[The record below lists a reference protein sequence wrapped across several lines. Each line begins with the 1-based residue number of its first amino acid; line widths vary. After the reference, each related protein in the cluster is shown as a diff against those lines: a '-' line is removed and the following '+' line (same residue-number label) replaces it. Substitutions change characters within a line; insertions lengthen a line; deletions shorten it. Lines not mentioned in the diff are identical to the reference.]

1 VDAAG
6 AGCPIR
12 YATQRGGFCRGPGY
26 GILHAMAGAHAPGSR
41 HLSRI
46 PVGLVPGHDRPS
58 RGDSRLVAWCL
69 AGLLAAG
76 TAVGLTNLFVENV
89 VRDGASRPVYVAALA
104 AAGLTAAFLVW
115 RQRVSPTATAG
126 LVALGDVVY
135 VVIGWS
141 TTDPL
146 RYASPIGLLFTC
158 FVAAWFLGPRALGLQ
173 MAAVVGACWLVLADN
188 YAVAGQLAV
197 QVAVNAGTLCGA
209 MLGIF
214 LLRRRVERLLAAT
227 LTLSSTDPLTG
238 LANRRSLIE
247 QAPRIWRQARR
258 DGQRVAALLLDLDH
272 FKQLNDAHGH
282 AVGDAVLRGVADALV
297 ATVRPADVLARTGGE
312 ELVVL
317 GLVADP
323 AEARH
328 LAERLRLAVSGS
340 SAGLEHRVTVSIG
353 AALTRPADGDNPA
366 DELWRLVDRADV
378 AMYAAKQDGRDR
390 VRLAAPGAVVPA
402 PRQAARP
409 TRSAGPAAGGAA

>member
-1 VDAAG
+1 
-6 AGCPIR
+6 
-12 YATQRGGFCRGPGY
+12 
-26 GILHAMAGAHAPGSR
+26 MAGAHAPGSR
-41 HLSRI
+41 HQSRV
-46 PVGLVPGHDRPS
+46 PVGVVPGHDQPS
-58 RGDSRLVAWCL
+58 RSDSRLVAWCL

-76 TAVGLTNLFVENV
+76 AAVGLTNLFVEGV
-89 VRDGASRPVYVAALA
+89 LREGASRPVYVAALGA
-104 AAGLTAAFLVW
+104 AVLTAGYLVW
-115 RQRVSPTATAG
+115 RQRVSPAATAG
-126 LVALGDVVY
+126 LVALGDVLY

-158 FVAAWFLGPRALGLQ
+158 FVAAWFLGPRVLAVQ
-173 MAAVVGACWLVLADN
+173 MVAVVGACWLVLADN
-188 YAVAGQLAV
+188 YDVAGQLAV
-197 QVAVNAGTLCGA
+197 QVAVNAGTLDGA
-209 MLGIF
+209 MVGIF
-214 LLRRRVERLLAAT
+214 LLRRRVEALLAAT

-238 LANRRSLIE
+238 LANRRSLVE
-247 QAPRIWRQARR
+247 QAPRIWKQARR
-258 DGQRVAALLLDLDH
+258 DGQRVAALVLDLDH

-282 AVGDAVLRGVADALV
+282 AVGDAVLRAVADSLS

-340 SAGLEHRVTVSIG
+340 STGREHRVTVSIG
-353 AALTRPADGDNPA
+353 AALTRPADGDQPA

-378 AMYAAKQDGRDR
+378 AMYAAKQDGRNR
-390 VRLAAPGAVVPA
+390 VRLAAPGVVVPA
-402 PRQAARP
+402 PRQASRP
-409 TRSAGPAAGGAA
+409 TRSAGPAGGAA